1 MTVGMK
7 EPGKVP
13 VMAAGGIVVREQ
25 ARQPLIGI
33 VRLRKNRSWVLPK
46 GKLKPGESALDAAR
60 REVLEETGHH
70 VSVHEFLGAMSHS
83 RDGKHKV
90 VQFWRMS
97 AIGGPVRALMDDVK
111 AVKWLPLEQAIKAL
125 THAHEQAF
133 LTHVGPA
140 ALKAALQAAA
150 DPQATGTVDSA
161 GVEVSPGRR
170 TFVEITRAW
179 FRRMIRNRVTQT

>member
-7 EPGKVP
+7 EPDKVP

-25 ARQPLIGI
+25 ARQQLIGI

-46 GKLKPGESALDAAR
+46 GKLKPGESARDAAR
-60 REVLEETGHH
+60 REVLEETGHQ

-97 AIGGPVRALMDDVK
+97 VVGGPVRALMDDVK
-111 AVKWLPLEQAIKAL
+111 AVKWLPLEQAIKTL

-133 LTHVGPA
+133 LTHVGPT
-140 ALKAALQAAA
+140 ALKAALQSAPDA
-150 DPQATGTVDSA
+150 QATGTSDSA
-161 GVEVSPGRR
+161 AVGPLPARG
-170 TFVEITRAW
+170 TFIEMMLAW
-179 FRRMIRNRVTQT
+179 FRRMMRRRATHA